1 MVHGPS
7 PRPGGRPLALPVLAS
22 ITALTAPGGDAEAGQ
37 RRATLG
43 VSVQVTSNCQATS
56 EAASATAEVDTAC
69 AASAR
74 PATLIE
80 SGPAPA
86 RVGAARVTTGA
97 HGTARLGATGSAV
110 PLAGAI
116 EEDGVRYL
124 SVIY

>member
-7 PRPGGRPLALPVLAS
+7 PRPVGRPLALPVLAS

-43 VSVQVTSNCQATS
+43 VSVQVTGNCQATTR
-56 EAASATAEVDTAC
+56 AAAAVAEVDATC

-86 RVGAARVTTGA
+86 RTGVAGITGA
-97 HGTARLGATGSAV
+97 QGTAVLGAKGGAV
-110 PLAGAI
+110 PLTGAV
-116 EEDGVRYL
+116 EEDGIQYL